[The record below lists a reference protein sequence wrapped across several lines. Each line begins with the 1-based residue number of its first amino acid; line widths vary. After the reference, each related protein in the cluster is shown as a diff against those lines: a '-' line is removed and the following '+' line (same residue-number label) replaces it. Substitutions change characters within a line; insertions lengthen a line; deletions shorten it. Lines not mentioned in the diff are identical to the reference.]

1 MENFKSMYPRE
12 IRVIQSYVSEVCDR
26 MDYQN
31 SPMYDEWP
39 EQRTVDQMCDSV
51 CESVSASQDMGLL
64 RDAWGMQEEKTI
76 ERMSV
81 EEKQEERVLN
91 PEKGELE
98 KGTDREKEKVKT
110 EELNDE
116 KNNLDERR
124 MEDIKEGAEDEK
136 IEEPEPKA
144 EEKEIHTEKNA
155 EKVKIQEHKNLMER
169 GMEENIHQVTAEA
182 GLRENNRIT
191 ESREMRPPLR
201 HWWNEWEV
209 DGIGTDVQ
217 GRAWGMEPAYALPDP
232 VEAENDPGLREQELK
247 RPPHIPGLIWP
258 PHPPQGSGPVRPP
271 YPPQGPNPVW
281 PPYPPQSSGPMRPPY
296 PPQGPGPVRP
306 PYPPQG
312 PGPVRPPYPPQGS
325 GPVRPPYPPQE
336 PNPVWPPYPPQ
347 GSGPVRPPYP
357 PQGPGPVRPPY
368 PPQEPNPVWPPNL
381 PQGPNPPQSSGPV
394 RPPYPPQG
402 PGPMRPPYPPHRPNP
417 PRPPRPG
424 IYPVWFRDIVKTL
437 ILDEMQN
444 RRCRRGMCIG

>member
-51 CESVSASQDMGLL
+51 CESVSASQYMRLL

-81 EEKQEERVLN
+81 EEKQEEGVLD

-98 KGTDREKEKVKT
+98 KGTDQEKEKVKT
-110 EELNDE
+110 EELNDEKNRRNDDE

-136 IEEPEPKA
+136 IEEPELKT

-155 EKVKIQEHKNLMER
+155 EKVKIQENKNLMER

-182 GLRENNRIT
+182 GLRGNNRIT

-247 RPPHIPGLIWP
+247 RPPHIPGPVWP

-271 YPPQGPNPVW
+271 YPPQSSGPVH
-281 PPYPPQSSGPMRPPY
+281 PPYPPQSSGPVHPS
-296 PPQGPGPVRP
+296 
-306 PYPPQG
+306 
-312 PGPVRPPYPPQGS
+312 YPPQGS
-325 GPVRPPYPPQE
+325 GPVHPPYPPQE

-347 GSGPVRPPYP
+347 G
-357 PQGPGPVRPPY
+357 PGPVC
-368 PPQEPNPVWPPNL
+368 
-381 PQGPNPPQSSGPV
+381 
-394 RPPYPPQG
+394 
-402 PGPMRPPYPPHRPNP
+402 PPYPPHCPNP
-417 PRPPRPG
+417 PRPPRLG